1 MCLLSFLPSGWPANS
16 YQSHCLLVS
25 LLFILL
31 AALGL
36 GCGTQALCCGSWTW
50 AQLPCIMGD
59 LGSLTRVR
67 TCIPCIIR
75 WILNHQTT
83 GKSRFM
89 VLNSKNQETL
99 WHSTN
104 IASPSTLNVHRFTVL
119 YSYPLLPSSISWLLD
134 DIGSGD
140 SDRKVQLEDMH

>member
-1 MCLLSFLPSGWPANS
+1 MRTIRKAFVEFVTIL
-16 YQSHCLLVS
+16 
-25 LLFILL
+25 LLFYV
-31 AALGL
+31 LGFGPQGMCEL
-36 GCGTQALCCGSWTW
+36 T
-50 AQLPCIMGD
+50 
-59 LGSLTRVR
+59 SLTRVQ